1 RRGGRAH
8 GRAPRGHA
16 PRTRECH
23 GRPGRRALGRSLRG
37 RSAAAVPD
45 RREPAVPD
53 HDAAARAFPRGRAAS
68 AARRSAR
75 PARGRA
81 PDVRDAAG
89 PARARLP
96 VRLHAVVRRAADR
109 PPGSRAGV
117 PSAAARGV
125 RRRGAP
131 HAPPPRVRP
140 SGPGAVP
147 SSGERRVPA
156 STEAASLGP
165 RPRGRHRSRPRD
177 RAARIGRHRAR
188 ASARGALARRV
199 DRARARRGRS
209 ERVSR
214 AVVLAAPA
222 KVNLTLEVLAR
233 RPDGYRELASVFA
246 TVDMRDRV
254 RVAPSRVL
262 DVRVAPA
269 VGAAP
274 GDDLASRA
282 VRALA
287 EASGRP
293 ALAYVRVRKR
303 IPVASGLGGG
313 SSDAGAVL
321 RGLARAWRLDG
332 VDLTPVAAQIGS
344 DVPFFVSGAAYAFV
358 RGRGELVEPL
368 PMAEPF
374 WIALVH
380 LPRGLPTAEVFAA
393 HRATPSKGERSTS
406 LAKALRDRKV
416 TISLVRECL
425 QNDLLAAA

>member
-1 RRGGRAH
+1 M
-8 GRAPRGHA
+8 
-16 PRTRECH
+16 
-23 GRPGRRALGRSLRG
+23 
-37 RSAAAVPD
+37 
-45 RREPAVPD
+45 
-53 HDAAARAFPRGRAAS
+53 
-68 AARRSAR
+68 
-75 PARGRA
+75 
-81 PDVRDAAG
+81 
-89 PARARLP
+89 
-96 VRLHAVVRRAADR
+96 
-109 PPGSRAGV
+109 
-117 PSAAARGV
+117 
-125 RRRGAP
+125 
-131 HAPPPRVRP
+131 
-140 SGPGAVP
+140 
-147 SSGERRVPA
+147 
-156 STEAASLGP
+156 
-165 RPRGRHRSRPRD
+165 
-177 RAARIGRHRAR
+177 
-188 ASARGALARRV
+188 
-199 DRARARRGRS
+199 
-209 ERVSR
+209 SR
-214 AVVLAAPA
+214 AVVLMTPA
-222 KVNLTLEVLAR
+222 KVNLTLEVLGPR
-233 RPDGYRELASVFA
+233 GDGYHELASVFA
-246 TVDMRDRV
+246 TVDLRDRV

-262 DVRVAPA
+262 DVRIAPA

-344 DVPFFVSGAAYAFV
+344 DVPFFVSGAAYALV

-393 HRATPSKGERSTS
+393 HRATPSKGERSAS

-416 TISLVRECL
+416 TISVIRECL
-425 QNDLLAAA
+425 QNDLLAAAERVAPEIADARKTASALGIDLALSGSGPSLFALGEDRADAIRIARRLRRAGLHVRVLAAGVTP